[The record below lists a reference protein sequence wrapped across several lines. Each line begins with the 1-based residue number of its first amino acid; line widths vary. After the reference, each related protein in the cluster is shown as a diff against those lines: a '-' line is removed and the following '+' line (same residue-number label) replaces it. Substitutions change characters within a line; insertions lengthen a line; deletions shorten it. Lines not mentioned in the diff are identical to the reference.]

1 MQLADVATATWSRAL
16 CDLAGIQP
24 DRLSPIRPAGVV
36 IGPITAEVS
45 RLTGLPPE
53 TVVVNG
59 GHDQGCTALAMGVTS
74 PGKVLL
80 ACGTSWVVT
89 TVVTAPAVE
98 TIPGGMDM
106 NFHPAPGRWTVSQS
120 LGGLGASLEWWLN
133 QGWQGPDRQS
143 PANRAVMYAALDRE
157 LPQSSAGQ
165 DGLFFLPLAGGHQE
179 PAGVQRGGF
188 VGLRLGHTRGDMA
201 RAILEGA
208 AFELRWALE
217 TMRQAG
223 MAIERL
229 WMVGGAA
236 RSPVWPTIVADVTG
250 LPIFLTQY
258 GQWPAL
264 GAAILAGLGVG
275 LYESL
280 EAGQARFQQ
289 AAYQLDPDHPNRQR
303 YNDSFGKYQRLV
315 GLQTTAVLEA

>member
-1 MQLADVATATWSRAL
+1 
-16 CDLAGIQP
+16 
-24 DRLSPIRPAGVV
+24 
-36 IGPITAEVS
+36 
-45 RLTGLPPE
+45 
-53 TVVVNG
+53 
-59 GHDQGCTALAMGVTS
+59 VTS

-80 ACGTSWVVT
+80 AGGTSWVVT
-89 TVVTAPAVE
+89 TVVTELAVE
-98 TIPGGMDM
+98 TIPEGMDM

-133 QGWQGPDRQS
+133 ESWQGPDRQA
-143 PANRAVMYAALDRE
+143 PANRPGMYAALDEE
-157 LPQSSAGQ
+157 LRQSSAGQ

-217 TMRQAG
+217 RMHQAG
-223 MAIERL
+223 LAVERL

-236 RSPVWPTIVADVTG
+236 RSPIWPKIVADVTG
-250 LPIFLTQY
+250 LSISLPQY

-264 GAAILAGLGVG
+264 GAAILAGWGAG
-275 LYESL
+275 LYDSL
-280 EAGQARFQQ
+280 EAGQARFRQ
-289 AAYQLDPDHPNRQR
+289 AVELIDPDQTDRQR
-303 YNDSFGKYQRLV
+303 YDDSFEKYQRLT
-315 GLQTTAVLEA
+315 GLQAAIVLAA